1 MKRLLFIYNPQAGK
15 GLVRQKLSAI
25 LDVFTQNGYLATAC
39 PTQKPGDGALRAA
52 ALGDKFSRV
61 VCCGGDGTLSDVVT
75 GLLSLPKPP
84 VLGYIPAGTTNDF
97 SRNLSL
103 PRGMEK
109 TAAVAVTGLPFPCDM
124 GKFNDKNFVYVAAF
138 GAFTEVAYGTPQGF
152 KNLFGHLAYLMEG
165 VKSLGAIRSHR
176 LTVTHDGE
184 TMAGDFIFG
193 MVSNTVSVGGFQGLP
208 AHQVKLDDG
217 VFEVVLI
224 RQPGTLPELNAILS
238 ALATGS
244 AAGTNGIV
252 EAFHAK
258 SLTFTGDEELPWTLD
273 GEYGGSPRAVTIENL
288 PHAIT
293 IIKGK

>member
-208 AHQVKLDDG
+208 ARQVKLDDG

-273 GEYGGSPRAVTIENL
+273 GEYGGSPQSVTIENL

>member
-52 ALGDKFSRV
+52 ALGEKFPRV

-75 GLLSLPKPP
+75 GLLALEKPP
-84 VLGYIPAGTTNDF
+84 ILGYIPAGTTNDF

-109 TAAVAVTGLPFPCDM
+109 TAAVAVTGVPFPCDM

-176 LTVTHDGE
+176 LTVSCDGAE
-184 TMAGDFIFG
+184 MEGDFIFG

-208 AHQVKLDDG
+208 ADQVRLDDG

-224 RQPGTLPELNAILS
+224 RQPGTLQELNAILS

-244 AAGTNGIV
+244 AAGANGIV

-258 SLTFTGDEELPWTLD
+258 SLTFSGDEELPWTLD
-273 GEYGGSPRAVTIENL
+273 GEYGGSPQSVTIENL